1 MTELF
6 MRTIATAVAVLFL
19 LGLPLNAS
27 SQSEHNL
34 TSLLKPQL
42 LIEMHELAASQG
54 ADDELESKLA
64 SALGFCDDGQK
75 WLNRQVTVK
84 LAPSDAL
91 HTFAIDRG
99 EGQDFLVSIHSSNEL
114 QAYRVHRDGKVAAAL
129 ALEIP
134 TGKIILRSPS
144 DAQADLNSEMAVWAE
159 TVKALVEWPACQ
171 GELAGAH
178 PVTAQKKIES
188 CTTLIHS
195 ETNTP
200 SNVAL
205 ALVNRAHA
213 YGWADTKRELEDLEQ
228 AVRVDPKYALAWAE
242 LCEAHLW
249 VSHETE
255 RAKQD
260 CTTSITLAP
269 QEPSGWT
276 YRGDIH
282 LNLHEYDQAIDDYNH
297 AIDLNATWMWPWDN
311 RGEAYMRS
319 NRIDR
324 GIQDFN
330 EVIRLQPDYAM
341 GYLDRGKAHL
351 LKNELDA
358 AIADFETGIKVDPK
372 CGACLFGRGLVKRAK
387 GNIADG
393 DADIAKGKVVSPKV
407 SDGFVDD
414 GIPIP

>member
-1 MTELF
+1 MRPFASVLVLLF
-6 MRTIATAVAVLFL
+6 AF
-19 LGLPLNAS
+19 GLPIHAS
-27 SQSEHNL
+27 SQKAPNTASPL
-34 TSLLKPQL
+34 TSQL
-42 LIEMHELAASQG
+42 LSKMLQLVSTQGVDKELDA
-54 ADDELESKLA
+54 KLA
-64 SALGFCDDGQK
+64 NALGFCEVGK
-75 WLNRQVTVK
+75 NWLERQFTVK
-84 LAPSDAL
+84 GAPSNAQ
-91 HTFAIDRG
+91 HVFAISRG
-99 EGQDFLVSIHSSNEL
+99 DGQDFMVAL
-114 QAYRVHRDGKVAAAL
+114 QGLNSLHAYRVHRDGKVAAAL
-129 ALEIP
+129 VFDIP
-134 TGKIILRSPS
+134 NGKITMGTPAE
-144 DAQADLNSEMAVWAE
+144 AQADLNAEMNIWTENVD
-159 TVKALVEWPACQ
+159 ALVLWPICQ

-178 PVTAQKKIES
+178 PVTAEKKIES
-188 CTTLIHS
+188 CTALIES
-195 ETNTP
+195 EKDTP

-213 YGWADTKRELEDLEQ
+213 YGWANTERELEDLEQ
-228 AVRVDPKYALAWAE
+228 AVKVDPKYALAWAE

-260 CTTSITLAP
+260 CTTSIKLAP

-358 AIADFETGIKVDPK
+358 AMADFETGIKVDPK

-393 DADIAKGKVVSPKV
+393 DADIAKGKGVSPKV